1 MLLQERHFSQ
11 CPVSRTASSNAACS
25 LSSADTLF
33 RTTTEIFRDDC
44 RRSDIPCL
52 PLTGLTAG
60 NPSRLD
66 LWVWPFTDLGN
77 ARRLVRAF
85 GADIRFLAA
94 AQAWLVWDGR
104 R

>member
-1 MLLQERHFSQ
+1 M
-11 CPVSRTASSNAACS
+11 AGAACLARRPIAEGAERREHS
-25 LSSADTLF
+25 KEPNATNIAA
-33 RTTTEIFRDDC
+33 TTPPPGT
-44 RRSDIPCL
+44 
-52 PLTGLTAG
+52 TAAG
-60 NPSRLD
+60 PPD